1 MTNQTWTD
9 HKAMLTAAAER
20 FASDTTEHELTI
32 LRDDGPYRHL
42 RFAKPGTG
50 MYHFELITWPG
61 YLTIVGDMGS
71 GHTFRRTDDMFAFF
85 RAKSGWNSGLI
96 DPQYWAEKLATD
108 RDSTQTYSEEKF
120 LREVAEVLAEYEAGF
135 EDVAA
140 EHARKLAEYQA
151 ASPYERYPYSKSGP
165 HDPGELK
172 TPAELREQLKM
183 WQDDGETTFEEGAR
197 QLLAEW
203 ESCGAVFDTYEW
215 DLTEYDWSY
224 LWACNAIQWGI
235 GRYDA
240 AKVETVGVSALVGA
254 R

>member
-1 MTNQTWTD
+1 MSYDTYKTLLAD
-9 HKAMLTAAAER
+9 AAER
-20 FASDTTEHELTI
+20 FTHDTAEHELTI
-32 LRDDGPYRHL
+32 LRDDGLYRHL

-61 YLTIVGDMGS
+61 YLTIVGDFGS
-71 GHTFRRTDDMFAFF
+71 GHTFRRVTDMFEFF
-85 RAKSGWNSGLI
+85 RARSGWNHGTI
-96 DPQYWAEKLATD
+96 NPQHWAEKLATD
-108 RDSTQTYSEEKF
+108 RDSTQTYSEAKF

-140 EHARKLAEYQA
+140 EHARQLAEYQA
-151 ASPYERYPYSKSGP
+151 ASPYERYPYAKGGP
-165 HDPGELK
+165 RDPGELK
-172 TPAELREQLKM
+172 S

-197 QLLAEW
+197 NLLAEW
-203 ESCGAVFDTYEW
+203 ESCGVVFDTYEW

-240 AKVETVGVSALVGA
+240 TKVETVDVPVLASA